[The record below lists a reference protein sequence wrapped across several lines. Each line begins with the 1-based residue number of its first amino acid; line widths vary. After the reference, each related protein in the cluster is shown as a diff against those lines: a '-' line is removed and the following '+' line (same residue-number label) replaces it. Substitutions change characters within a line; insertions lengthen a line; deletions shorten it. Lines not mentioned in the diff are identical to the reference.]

1 MNISAPFISRPVA
14 TTLLSVAVLLVG
26 LWGYWKLPVSSLPEV
41 EFPTIEVSTQLPGAS
56 PDTVALLVTAPLER
70 QLGQIAGVAVMTST
84 SGPGTSRIAL
94 QFALDKD
101 IDEAAQDTQSALDAA
116 RGTLPSTLPYPPV
129 YAKVNP
135 ADPPIIT
142 LALTSDTLP
151 IARLSDTAD
160 TLLAQKLSQSA
171 GVGRVTVQGNMRPAV
186 RLRIDPGR
194 LAAYGL
200 SMADVRTAVTAA
212 NANTP
217 KGSLDGA
224 RQASTIMAN
233 DQITAP
239 AQFADIIV
247 TYRDGAPIFL
257 RDLGTAQEGLE
268 NDRNAAWFD
277 GRPAVILDVQRQ
289 PGANI
294 VDTVARVRAQLPV
307 LQRGLPAGIRMAVVS
322 DRTETIKASVRE
334 VELTLVLSTVLVVA
348 VIYFFLHSG
357 RAMIVPAVSLP
368 LSIIG
373 TFAVMDWLGFS
384 LDNLSLMA
392 LVIATG
398 FVVDDAI
405 VMIENIV
412 RHIEDGMEPLAA
424 AYEGARTI
432 AFTIVSLTV
441 SLIAVFIP
449 LLFMEGVVG
458 RLFREF
464 AQTLTATVLVSMVVS
479 LTLTPMMCALLL
491 RPTHHRKGWLARGAD
506 RFFDGLL
513 HVYERALRV
522 TLRFEAITLLVA
534 VGTVVLTAWF
544 YVIIPKGFL
553 PAQDTGLIQVA
564 TEAPGDVSFARMSAL
579 QRQVADIVRADPAV
593 QAVTSVVGAGTVN
606 ATLNGGR
613 ITAVLRPREERD
625 ETAQEI
631 IARLAPRLAGV
642 AGIVS
647 YPLAVQDIQIGARAS
662 TTQYQFT
669 IVDAD
674 AAELATWSPRILA
687 ALRNLPQLLDLSSDQ
702 QQQGLQISVDVDRAR
717 AGRLGVT
724 MQAIDDALYDAFG
737 QRQISTIY
745 AQNNQYRVILE
756 AAEDFLADPTKLGMI
771 RVAGSTDGTAS
782 VVPLAEV
789 ARVGRVNGPLQVTR
803 ENQFP
808 AVTYSFNLS
817 DTVSLGD
824 AVDSIGNSM
833 RDLGVPSTI
842 TGRFAGDAAEFNA
855 SLQSQPWLI
864 LAAVIVIY
872 ITLGVLY
879 ESLVHPLTILST
891 LPSAGI
897 GALLAL
903 QLFGLDLSVV
913 GIIGILLLMGIV
925 KKNAIMMIDFA
936 LEAQRE
942 RGLPPREAITQAALL
957 RFRPITMTT
966 LAALLGALPL
976 VLGHGAGSELRL
988 PLGVSIVGGLVLSQ
1002 FVTLFTTPSVYLAL
1016 EWVRLKLGGRPD
1028 VAPAA
1033 APAE

>member
-1 MNISAPFISRPVA
+1 LNVSAPFISRPVA

-26 LWGYWKLPVSSLPEV
+26 LWGYWRLPVSSLPEV

-70 QLGQIAGVAVMTST
+70 QLGQIAGISVMTST

-101 IDEAAQDTQSALDAA
+101 IDEAAQDVQSALDAA
-116 RGTLPSTLPYPPV
+116 RGTLPSSLPYPPT

-142 LALTSDTLP
+142 LALTSETLP

-160 TLLAQKLSQSA
+160 TLLAQKLAQSA

-186 RLRIDPGR
+186 RLRIDPAR

-200 SMADVRTAVTAA
+200 SMADIRTAVTGA

-233 DQITAP
+233 DQINAP
-239 AQFADIIV
+239 SEFADIIIA
-247 TYRDGAPIFL
+247 YRNEAPIRL
-257 RDLGTAQEGLE
+257 RDLGQAVEGLE

-277 GRPAVILDVQRQ
+277 NRPAVILDVQRQ

-294 VDTVARVRAQLPV
+294 VDTVARIRAQLPS
-307 LQRGLPAGIRMAVVS
+307 LERGLPAGIQMSVVS

-334 VELTLVLSTVLVVA
+334 VQLTLVLSTVLVVA
-348 VIYFFLHSG
+348 VIWLFLHSG
-357 RAMIVPAVSLP
+357 RATIVPAVSLP

-373 TFAVMDWLGFS
+373 TFAVMDWMGFS

-412 RHIEDGMEPLAA
+412 RHIEEGMEPLAA
-424 AYEGARTI
+424 AYEGARGI
-432 AFTIVSLTV
+432 AFTIISLTV

-491 RPTHHRKGWLARGAD
+491 RPAPPEKGRIARASD
-506 RFFDGLL
+506 RVFDGMLRA
-513 HVYERALRV
+513 YRRALEV
-522 TLRFEAITLLVA
+522 TLRFQPITLLVA
-534 VGTVVLTAWF
+534 LATVALTAWL
-544 YVIIPKGFL
+544 YVVMPKGFL
-553 PAQDTGLIQVA
+553 PAQDTGLIQIA
-564 TEAPGDVSFARMSAL
+564 TEAPGDVSFARMSEL
-579 QRQVADIVRADPAV
+579 QRQVAEMVRADPAV

-613 ITAVLRPREERD
+613 VTAVLRPREERS

-631 IARLAPRLAGV
+631 IARLSPRLAGI

-647 YPLAVQDIQIGARAS
+647 YPQAVQDIQIGARAS

-674 AAELATWSPRILA
+674 AAELAAWSPRILA
-687 ALRNLPQLLDLSSDQ
+687 TLRGLPELIDLSSDQ
-702 QQQGLQISVDVDRAR
+702 QQEGLRIAVDVDRAR

-724 MQAIDDALYDAFG
+724 MQVIDDALYDAFG

-756 AAEDFLADPTKLGMI
+756 ASEDFLADPTRLGLL
-771 RVAGSTDGTAS
+771 RVAGSTDGTAT
-782 VVPLAEV
+782 VVPLSEI
-789 ARVGRVNGPLQVTR
+789 ARIGRASGPLQVTR

-808 AVTYSFNLS
+808 AVTYSFNLAEG
-817 DTVSLGD
+817 VSLGQGVS
-824 AVDSIGNSM
+824 AIEGAL
-833 RDLGVPSTI
+833 RGLGVPSTI
-842 TGRFAGDAAEFNA
+842 SGRFAGDAAEFSS
-855 SLQSQPWLI
+855 SLRSQPWLI
-864 LAAVIVIY
+864 LAAVVVIY

-903 QLFGLDLSVV
+903 ELFGLDLSVV

-936 LEAQRE
+936 LDAQRE
-942 RGLPPREAITQAALL
+942 RGMAPREAIVEAAVL

-976 VLGHGAGSELRL
+976 VFGHGAGSELRL

-1016 EWVRLKLGGRPD
+1016 EWVRVRLQGRRA
-1028 VAPAA
+1028 VA

>member
-1 MNISAPFISRPVA
+1 
-14 TTLLSVAVLLVG
+14 
-26 LWGYWKLPVSSLPEV
+26 
-41 EFPTIEVSTQLPGAS
+41 
-56 PDTVALLVTAPLER
+56 
-70 QLGQIAGVAVMTST
+70 
-84 SGPGTSRIAL
+84 
-94 QFALDKD
+94 
-101 IDEAAQDTQSALDAA
+101 
-116 RGTLPSTLPYPPV
+116 
-129 YAKVNP
+129 VNP

-160 TLLAQKLSQSA
+160 SLLAQKLSQSA

-186 RLRIDPGR
+186 RLRIDPAR

-200 SMADVRTAVTAA
+200 SMADVRTAVTGA

-217 KGSLDGA
+217 KGSLDGP

-233 DQITAP
+233 DQISAP
-239 AQFADIIV
+239 SEFADIIV
-247 TYRDGAPIFL
+247 AYRNEAPIRL
-257 RDLGTAQEGLE
+257 RDLGRAVEGLE
-268 NDRNAAWFD
+268 NDRNAAWFN
-277 GRPAVILDVQRQ
+277 GEPAVILDVQRQ

-294 VDTVARVRAQLPV
+294 VDTVARIRAQLPM
-307 LQRGLPAGIRMAVVS
+307 LERGLPAGIRMSVVS

-334 VELTLVLSTVLVVA
+334 VELTLVLSTVLVVG
-348 VIYFFLHSG
+348 VIWLFLHSG

-373 TFAVMDWLGFS
+373 TFAVMSWLGFS

-412 RHIEDGMEPLAA
+412 RHIEEGMDPLAA
-424 AYEGARTI
+424 TYVGAKGI

-464 AQTLTATVLVSMVVS
+464 AQTLTATVLVSMAVS

-491 RPTHHRKGWLARGAD
+491 RPATSKRNWISRASD
-506 RFFDGLL
+506 RVFESVLNG
-513 HVYERALRV
+513 YRRALGV
-522 TLRFEAITLLVA
+522 TLRFQSLTLLVA
-534 VGTVVLTAWF
+534 LGTLGLTVWL
-544 YVIIPKGFL
+544 YIVIPKGFL
-553 PAQDTGLIQVA
+553 PAQDTGLIQIA

-579 QRQVADIVRADPAV
+579 QREVAEVVRTDPAV
-593 QAVTSVVGAGTVN
+593 QATTSVVGAGTIN
-606 ATLNGGR
+606 ATLNSGS
-613 ITAVLRPREERD
+613 ITAVLRPREDRS

-631 IARLAPRLAGV
+631 IARLAPRLA
-642 AGIVS
+642 AIPGIVS
-647 YPLAVQDIQIGARAS
+647 YPRAVQDIQIGARAS

-669 IVDAD
+669 IVNAD
-674 AAELATWSPRILA
+674 AAELAAWSPRILA
-687 ALRNLPQLLDLSSDQ
+687 ALRNLPELLDLSSDQ
-702 QQQGLQISVDVDRAR
+702 QQEGLRIAVDVDRAR
-717 AGRLGVT
+717 AGRLGVS
-724 MQAIDDALYDAFG
+724 MQTIDDALYDAFG

-756 AAEDFLADPTKLGMI
+756 ASEDFLADPHRLGLL

-782 VVPLAEV
+782 VVPLSEI
-789 ARVGRVNGPLQVTR
+789 ARISRSSGPLQVTR

-808 AVTYSFNLS
+808 AVTYSFNLAEG
-817 DTVSLGD
+817 VALGQGV
-824 AVDSIGNSM
+824 AAIEGAL
-833 RDLGVPSTI
+833 RQLGVPSTI
-842 TGRFAGDAAEFNA
+842 AGRFAGDAAEFSS
-855 SLQSQPWLI
+855 SLRSQPWLI
-864 LAAVIVIY
+864 LAALVVIY

-879 ESLVHPLTILST
+879 ESLVHPLTIIST

-903 QLFGLDLSVV
+903 ELFGLDLSVV

-936 LEAQRE
+936 LDAQRE
-942 RGLPPREAITQAALL
+942 RGLPPREAIFEAAML

-988 PLGVSIVGGLVLSQ
+988 PLGVSIVGGLLLSQ
-1002 FVTLFTTPSVYLAL
+1002 LVTLFTTPSVYLAL
-1016 EWVRLKLGGRPD
+1016 EWVRARLQRHP
-1028 VAPAA
+1028 APAP

>member
-14 TTLLSVAVLLVG
+14 TTLLSIAVLLVG
-26 LWGYWKLPVSSLPEV
+26 LWGYWRLPVSSLPEV

-56 PDTVALLVTAPLER
+56 PDTVALVVTAPLER
-70 QLGQIAGVAVMTST
+70 QLGQIAGVTVMTST

-101 IDEAAQDTQSALDAA
+101 IDEAAQDVQSALDAA
-116 RGTLPSTLPYPPV
+116 RGTLPSTLPYPPN

-160 TLLAQKLSQSA
+160 SLLAQKLSQSA

-186 RLRIDPGR
+186 RLRIDPAR

-200 SMADVRTAVTAA
+200 SMANIRTAVSGA

-217 KGSLDGA
+217 KGSLDGP

-233 DQITAP
+233 DQISAP
-239 AQFADIIV
+239 SEFADIIV
-247 TYRDGAPIFL
+247 AYRNEAPIRL
-257 RDLGTAQEGLE
+257 HDLGQAVEGLE
-268 NDRNAAWFD
+268 NDRNAAWFNGD
-277 GRPAVILDVQRQ
+277 PAVILDVQRQ

-294 VDTVARVRAQLPV
+294 VDTVARIRAQLPV
-307 LQRGLPAGIRMAVVS
+307 LERGLPADIRMSVVS

-334 VELTLVLSTVLVVA
+334 VELTLVLSTVLVVG
-348 VIYFFLHSG
+348 VIWLFLHSG

-373 TFAVMDWLGFS
+373 TFAVMSWLGFS

-412 RHIEDGMEPLAA
+412 RHIEEGMEPLAA
-424 AYEGARTI
+424 TYLGAKGI
-432 AFTIVSLTV
+432 AFTIISLTV

-491 RPTHHRKGWLARGAD
+491 RPATSKRNWISRASD
-506 RFFDGLL
+506 RVFDSVLSG
-513 HVYERALRV
+513 YRRALGV
-522 TLRFEAITLLVA
+522 TLRFQALTLLVA
-534 VGTVVLTAWF
+534 LGTLGLTVWL
-544 YVIIPKGFL
+544 YIIIPKGFL
-553 PAQDTGLIQVA
+553 PAQDTGLVQIA
-564 TEAPGDVSFARMSAL
+564 TEAPGDVSFTRMSAL
-579 QRQVADIVRADPAV
+579 QREVAEVVRSDPAV
-593 QAVTSVVGAGTVN
+593 QATTSVVGAGTIN
-606 ATLNGGR
+606 ATLNGGSV
-613 ITAVLRPREERD
+613 TAVLRPREERS
-625 ETAQEI
+625 ESAQEI
-631 IARLAPRLAGV
+631 IARLAPRLA
-642 AGIVS
+642 AIPGIVS
-647 YPLAVQDIQIGARAS
+647 YPRAVQDIQIGARAS

-674 AAELATWSPRILA
+674 AAELAAWSPRILA
-687 ALRNLPQLLDLSSDQ
+687 ALRNLPELLDLSSDQ
-702 QQQGLQISVDVDRAR
+702 QQEGLRIAVDVDRAR
-717 AGRLGVT
+717 AGRLGVS
-724 MQAIDDALYDAFG
+724 MQTIDDALYDAFG

-756 AAEDFLADPTKLGMI
+756 ASEDFLTDPHRLGLL

-782 VVPLAEV
+782 VVPLSEI
-789 ARVGRVNGPLQVTR
+789 ARISRSSGPLQVTR

-808 AVTYSFNLS
+808 AVTYSFNLAEG
-817 DTVSLGD
+817 VALGQGIA
-824 AVDSIGNSM
+824 AVEGAL
-833 RDLGVPSTI
+833 RQLGVPPTI
-842 TGRFAGDAAEFNA
+842 TGRFAGDAAEFSS
-855 SLQSQPWLI
+855 SLRSQPWLI
-864 LAAVIVIY
+864 LAALVVIY

-879 ESLVHPLTILST
+879 ESLVHPLTIIST

-903 QLFGLDLSVV
+903 ELFGLDLSVV

-936 LEAQRE
+936 LDAQRE
-942 RGLPPREAITQAALL
+942 RGLPPREAIFEAAML

-976 VLGHGAGSELRL
+976 VFGHGAGSELRL
-988 PLGVSIVGGLVLSQ
+988 PLGVSIVGGLLLSQ
-1002 FVTLFTTPSVYLAL
+1002 LVTLFTTPSVYLAL
-1016 EWVRLKLGGRPD
+1016 EWVRARLQRHP
-1028 VAPAA
+1028 APAA

>member
-1 MNISAPFISRPVA
+1 MNVSAPFISRPVA
-14 TTLLSVAVLLVG
+14 TTLLSIAVLLVG
-26 LWGYWKLPVSSLPEV
+26 LWGYWRLPVSSLPEV

-70 QLGQIAGVAVMTST
+70 QLGQIAGILVMTST

-94 QFALDKD
+94 QFGLDKD
-101 IDEAAQDTQSALDAA
+101 IDEAAQDVQSALDAA
-116 RGTLPSTLPYPPV
+116 RGTLPTTLPYPPL

-142 LALTSDTLP
+142 IALTSDTLP

-160 TLLAQKLSQSA
+160 TLLAQKLAQSA

-186 RLRIDPGR
+186 RLRIDPAR

-200 SMADVRTAVTAA
+200 SMADVRTAVSAA

-233 DQITAP
+233 DQIGAP
-239 AQFADIIV
+239 AEFAEV
-247 TYRDGAPIFL
+247 VVAYRNEAPIRL

-268 NDRNAAWFD
+268 NDRNAAWFN
-277 GRPAVILDVQRQ
+277 GRPAVVLDVQRQ

-294 VDTVARVRAQLPV
+294 VDTVNRVRAQLPV
-307 LQRGLPAGIRMAVVS
+307 LQAGLPAGISLSIVS
-322 DRTETIKASVRE
+322 DRTETIKASVKE

-348 VIYFFLHSG
+348 VIWLFLHSG
-357 RAMIVPAVSLP
+357 RATIVPAVSLP

-373 TFAVMDWLGFS
+373 TFALMSWLGFS

-412 RHIEDGMEPLAA
+412 RLIEEGMEPLAA
-424 AYEGARTI
+424 AYEGARGI
-432 AFTIVSLTV
+432 AFTIISLTV

-464 AQTLTATVLVSMVVS
+464 AQTLTAAVLVSMVIS

-491 RPTHHRKGWLARGAD
+491 RPAAKERGRVARGSD
-506 RFFDGLL
+506 RVFDALL
-513 HVYERALRV
+513 RGYRRALLV
-522 TLRFEAITLLVA
+522 TLRFRALTLLVA
-534 VGTVVLTAWF
+534 AATVALTVVL
-544 YVIIPKGFL
+544 YVMMPKGFL
-553 PAQDTGLIQVA
+553 PAQDTGLIQIA
-564 TEAPGDVSFARMSAL
+564 TEAPGDVSFARMSTL
-579 QRQVADIVRADPAV
+579 QRQVAEMVRADPAV
-593 QAVTSVVGAGTVN
+593 EAVTSVVGAGTVN

-613 ITAVLRPREERD
+613 VTAVLRAREDRSES
-625 ETAQEI
+625 AQAV
-631 IARLAPRLAGV
+631 IARLAPRLAGI

-647 YPLAVQDIQIGARAS
+647 YPQAVQDIQIGARAS
-662 TTQYQFT
+662 TTQYQYT

-687 ALRNLPQLLDLSSDQ
+687 ALRQRPELLDLSSDQ
-702 QQQGLQISVDVDRAR
+702 QQEGLRVTVEVDRAR

-724 MQAIDDALYDAFG
+724 MQAIDDALYDALG

-756 AAEDFLADPTKLGMI
+756 ASEDFLADPTRLGLL
-771 RVAGSTDGTAS
+771 RVAGSTDGVAS
-782 VVPLAEV
+782 VVPLSEIASL
-789 ARVGRVNGPLQVTR
+789 GRGTGPLQVTR

-808 AVTYSFNLS
+808 AVTYAFNLAEGVALGGG
-817 DTVSLGD
+817 VS
-824 AVDSIGNSM
+824 AVEGTM
-833 RDLGVPSTI
+833 RSLGVPSTI
-842 TGRFAGDAAEFNA
+842 TGRFAGDAAEFSA
-855 SLQSQPWLI
+855 SLSSQPWLI
-864 LAAVIVIY
+864 LAAIVVIY

-879 ESLVHPLTILST
+879 ESVIHPLTILST

-903 QLFGLDLSVV
+903 LLFDLDLSVV

-936 LEAQRE
+936 LDAQRE
-942 RGLPPREAITQAALL
+942 RGMTPYDAIVEAAVL

-988 PLGVSIVGGLVLSQ
+988 PLGVSIVGGLLLSQ
-1002 FVTLFTTPSVYLAL
+1002 LVTLFTTPSVFLAL
-1016 EWVRLKLGGRPD
+1016 EWMQARVRRRAP
-1028 VAPAA
+1028 VPAA
-1033 APAE
+1033 AE

>member
-1 MNISAPFISRPVA
+1 LNVSAPFIARPVA
-14 TTLLSVAVLLVG
+14 TTLLSIAVLLVG
-26 LWGYWKLPVSSLPEV
+26 IWGYLKLPVSSLPQV
-41 EFPTIEVSTQLPGAS
+41 DFPTIEVTTQLPGAS

-70 QLGQIAGVAVMTST
+70 QLGQIAGISVMTST

-94 QFALDKD
+94 QFALDKG
-101 IDEAAQDTQSALDAA
+101 IDEAAQDVQAALDAA
-116 RGTLPSTLPYPPV
+116 RGTLPTTLPYPPT

-135 ADPPIIT
+135 ADPPIMT

-160 TLLAQKLSQSA
+160 TLLAQKLAQSA

-186 RLRIDPGR
+186 RLRIDPSR

-200 SMADVRTAVTAA
+200 SMADIRTAVTAA

-233 DQITAP
+233 DQINAP
-239 AQFADIIV
+239 AEFADVIV
-247 TYRDGAPIFL
+247 AYRNEAPIRL
-257 RDLGTAQEGLE
+257 RDIGTAGEGLE
-268 NDRNAAWFD
+268 NDRNAATFD
-277 GRPAVILDVQRQ
+277 GRPAVVLDVQRQ

-294 VDTVARVRAQLPV
+294 VDTVARIRAQLPA
-307 LQRGLPAGIRMAVVS
+307 LERGLPAGIRMSVVS
-322 DRTETIKASVRE
+322 DRTETIRASVHE

-348 VIYFFLHSG
+348 VIWLFLHSG
-357 RAMIVPAVSLP
+357 RATLVPAVSLP

-412 RHIEDGMEPLAA
+412 RHIEEGMKPLAA

-432 AFTIVSLTV
+432 AFTIISLTV

-464 AQTLTATVLVSMVVS
+464 AQTLTAAVLVSMVIS

-491 RPTHHRKGWLARGAD
+491 RPATEHKGWIARASD
-506 RFFDGLL
+506 RVFDGMLRA
-513 HVYERALRV
+513 YGRALRV
-522 TLRFEAITLLVA
+522 TLRHGALTLLVA
-534 VGTVVLTAWF
+534 AATVATTVLLYAAM
-544 YVIIPKGFL
+544 PKGFL
-553 PAQDTGLIQVA
+553 PAQDTGLIQIA

-579 QRQVADIVRADPAV
+579 QRGVLDVVRSDPAV
-593 QAVTSVVGAGTVN
+593 EAVTSVVGAGTVN

-613 ITAVLRPREERD
+613 VTAVLRAREERD
-625 ETAQEI
+625 VTAQEV
-631 IARLAPRLAGV
+631 IARLAPRLA
-642 AGIVS
+642 ALPGIVA
-647 YPLAVQDIQIGARAS
+647 YPQAVQDIQIGARAS
-662 TTQYQFT
+662 TTQYQYT

-674 AAELATWSPRILA
+674 AATLATWSPRILD
-687 ALRNLPQLLDLSSDQ
+687 ALRRRPELVDVSSDG
-702 QQQGLQISVDVDRAR
+702 QQQGLRIAIEVDRAR

-724 MQAIDDALYDAFG
+724 MQAIDDALYDALG

-756 AAEDFLADPTKLGMI
+756 ASEDFLSDPTRLGLL
-771 RVAGSTDGTAS
+771 RVAGSTDGVAT
-782 VVPLAEV
+782 VVPLSEIASL
-789 ARVGRVNGPLQVTR
+789 GRGSGPLQVTR

-808 AVTYSFNLS
+808 AVTYSFNLAAG
-817 DTVSLGD
+817 VALGGGVA
-824 AVDSIGNSM
+824 AVEEAM
-833 RDLGVPSTI
+833 RELGVPSTVS
-842 TGRFAGDAAEFNA
+842 GRFAGDAAEFA
-855 SLQSQPWLI
+855 LSLRSQPWLI

-903 QLFGLDLSVV
+903 MLFGLDLSVI

-936 LEAQRE
+936 LDAQRE
-942 RGLPPREAITQAALL
+942 RGLPPREAIEEAALL

-976 VLGHGAGSELRL
+976 VFGQGAGSELRL
-988 PLGVSIVGGLVLSQ
+988 PLGVSIVGGLLLSQ
-1002 FVTLFTTPSVYLAL
+1002 LVTLFTTPSVYLAL
-1016 EWVRLKLGGRPD
+1016 EWVRARLARRP
-1028 VAPAA
+1028 VPAA
-1033 APAE
+1033 AE

>member
-1 MNISAPFISRPVA
+1 
-14 TTLLSVAVLLVG
+14 
-26 LWGYWKLPVSSLPEV
+26 
-41 EFPTIEVSTQLPGAS
+41 
-56 PDTVALLVTAPLER
+56 VT
-70 QLGQIAGVAVMTST
+70 G
-84 SGPGTSRIAL
+84 
-94 QFALDKD
+94 
-101 IDEAAQDTQSALDAA
+101 
-116 RGTLPSTLPYPPV
+116 
-129 YAKVNP
+129 
-135 ADPPIIT
+135 
-142 LALTSDTLP
+142 
-151 IARLSDTAD
+151 
-160 TLLAQKLSQSA
+160 
-171 GVGRVTVQGNMRPAV
+171 
-186 RLRIDPGR
+186 
-194 LAAYGL
+194 
-200 SMADVRTAVTAA
+200 A

-233 DQITAP
+233 DQIAAP
-239 AQFADIIV
+239 AEFAEVIIA
-247 TYRDGAPIFL
+247 YRNEAPVRL
-257 RDLGTAQEGLE
+257 RDLGVAQEGLE
-268 NDRNAAWFD
+268 NDRNAAWLD

-294 VDTVARVRAQLPV
+294 VDTVQRIRTQLPV
-307 LQRGLPAGIRMAVVS
+307 LERGLPAGIRMVVVS
-322 DRTETIKASVRE
+322 DRTETIRASVHE

-348 VIYFFLHSG
+348 VIWLFLHSG
-357 RAMIVPAVSLP
+357 RATIVPAVSLP
-368 LSIIG
+368 LSIVG
-373 TFAVMDWLGFS
+373 TFAVMDWFGFS

-412 RHIEDGMEPLAA
+412 RHIEEGMEPLAA
-424 AYEGARTI
+424 AYEGARGI
-432 AFTIVSLTV
+432 AFTIISLTV

-464 AQTLTATVLVSMVVS
+464 AETLTATVLVSMVVS

-491 RPTHHRKGWLARGAD
+491 RPAPETKGRIARASD
-506 RFFDGLL
+506 WVFDGML
-513 HVYERALRV
+513 HAYRAALQV
-522 TLRFEAITLLVA
+522 TLRAQGLTLLVA
-534 VGTVVLTAWF
+534 LGTVVMTGWL

-553 PAQDTGLIQVA
+553 PAQDTGLIQIS
-564 TEAPGDVSFARMSAL
+564 TEAPGDVSFARMSDL
-579 QRQVADIVRADPAV
+579 QRQLVEVVRADPAV
-593 QAVTSVVGAGTVN
+593 EAVTSVVGAGTVN

-613 ITAVLRPREERD
+613 ITAVLRPREDRA
-625 ETAQEI
+625 ETAQAV
-631 IARLAPRLAGV
+631 IARLSPRLAEV

-647 YPLAVQDIQIGARAS
+647 YPQAVQDIQIGARAS
-662 TTQYQFT
+662 TTQYQYT

-674 AAELATWSPRILA
+674 AATLAEWSPRILRA
-687 ALRNLPQLLDLSSDQ
+687 MQARPELIDLSSDQ
-702 QQQGLQISVDVDRAR
+702 QQEGLRITVDVDRPR

-724 MQAIDDALYDAFG
+724 MQAVDDALYDAFG

-756 AAEDFLADPTKLGMI
+756 ASEDFLADPTRLGLL
-771 RVAGSTDGTAS
+771 RVAGSTDGVAS
-782 VVPLAEV
+782 VVPLSEV
-789 ARVGRVNGPLQVTR
+789 ARIGRGTGPLQLTR

-808 AVTYSFNLS
+808 AVTYSFNLAPGIA
-817 DTVSLGD
+817 LGQGV
-824 AVDSIGNSM
+824 AAIGEVM
-833 RDLGVPSTI
+833 GELGVPPTVS
-842 TGRFAGDAAEFNA
+842 GRFAGDAAEFSA
-855 SLQSQPWLI
+855 SLRSQPWLI
-864 LAAVIVIY
+864 LAAVVVIY

-903 QLFGLDLSVV
+903 EIFGLDLSVV

-925 KKNAIMMIDFA
+925 KKNGIMMIDFA

-942 RGLPPREAITQAALL
+942 RGLAPREAIEEAALL

-976 VLGHGAGSELRL
+976 VLGTGAGSELRL
-988 PLGVSIVGGLVLSQ
+988 PLGVSIVGGLILSQ
-1002 FVTLFTTPSVYLAL
+1002 FVTLFTTPAVYLAL
-1016 EWVRLKLGGRPD
+1016 EWVRAKVVG
-1028 VAPAA
+1028 APKPHPAP

>member
-26 LWGYWKLPVSSLPEV
+26 LWGYWRLPVSSLPEV
-41 EFPTIEVSTQLPGAS
+41 EFPTIEVSTQLPGAA

-70 QLGQIAGVAVMTST
+70 QLGQIAGVSVMTST
-84 SGPGTSRIAL
+84 SGPGTSRIAI

-101 IDEAAQDTQSALDAA
+101 IEEAAQDVQAALDAA
-116 RGTLPSTLPYPPV
+116 RGTLPTTLPYPPV

-186 RLRIDPGR
+186 RLRIDPAR

-200 SMADVRTAVTAA
+200 SMADVRTAVTGA

-239 AQFADIIV
+239 GEFAEVIV
-247 TYRDGAPIFL
+247 AYRNEAPVRL

-268 NDRNAAWFD
+268 NDRNGAWFN

-294 VDTVARVRAQLPV
+294 VDTVARIRTQLPD
-307 LQRGLPAGIRMAVVS
+307 LERGLPAGIAMSVVS
-322 DRTETIKASVRE
+322 DRTETIRASVRE

-348 VIYFFLHSG
+348 VIWLFLHSG
-357 RAMIVPAVSLP
+357 RATIVPAVSLP

-373 TFAVMDWLGFS
+373 TFAVMSWMGFS

-412 RHIEDGMEPLAA
+412 RHIEEGMAPLAA
-424 AYEGARTI
+424 AYEGARGI

-491 RPTHHRKGWLARGAD
+491 RPARESKGRIARASD
-506 RFFDGLL
+506 RVFDALL
-513 HVYERALRV
+513 HAYRRALEV
-522 TLRFEAITLLVA
+522 TLRAQALTLLVA
-534 VGTVVLTAWF
+534 IGTVALTGWL
-544 YVIIPKGFL
+544 YVVIPKGFL
-553 PAQDTGLIQVA
+553 PPQDTGLIQIA
-564 TEAPGDVSFARMSAL
+564 TEAPGDVSFARMSEL
-579 QRQVADIVRADPAV
+579 QRAVAEVVRSDPAV
-593 QAVTSVVGAGTVN
+593 EAVTSVVGAGTVN

-613 ITAVLRPREERD
+613 VTAVLRPRETRD
-625 ETAQEI
+625 LTAQEV
-631 IARLAPRLAGV
+631 IARLSPRLAGI

-647 YPLAVQDIQIGARAS
+647 YPQAVQDIQIGARAG

-669 IVDAD
+669 VVDAD
-674 AAELATWSPRILA
+674 AAELARWSPRILE
-687 ALRNLPQLLDLSSDQ
+687 ALRALPELTDLSSDQ
-702 QQQGLQISVDVDRAR
+702 QQDGLRITVEVDRAR

-724 MQAIDDALYDAFG
+724 MQAVDDALYDAFG

-756 AAEDFLADPTKLGMI
+756 AGEDFLADPTRLGLL

-782 VVPLAEV
+782 VVPLSEV
-789 ARVGRVNGPLQVTR
+789 ARIGRGSGPLQVTR

-808 AVTYSFNLS
+808 AVTYSFNLAEG
-817 DTVSLGD
+817 VSLGG
-824 AVDSIGNSM
+824 AVSAIGEAQ
-833 RDLGVPSTI
+833 RRLGVPATI
-842 TGRFAGDAAEFNA
+842 TGRFAGDAAEFNS
-855 SLQSQPWLI
+855 SLRSQPWLI
-864 LAAVIVIY
+864 LAAVVVIY

-903 QLFGLDLSVV
+903 ELFGLDLSVV

-936 LEAQRE
+936 LEAQRD
-942 RGLPPREAITQAALL
+942 RGMAPRDAIVEAAVL

-1016 EWVRLKLGGRPD
+1016 EWVRMRLGGRRA
-1028 VAPAA
+1028 VA

>member
-1 MNISAPFISRPVA
+1 LNISAPFISRPVA

-26 LWGYWKLPVSSLPEV
+26 LWGYWRLPVSSLPEV
-41 EFPTIEVSTQLPGAS
+41 DFPTIEVSTQLPGAS

-70 QLGQIAGVAVMTST
+70 QLGQIAGISVMTST

-101 IDEAAQDTQSALDAA
+101 IDEAAQDVQSALDAA
-116 RGTLPSTLPYPPV
+116 RGTLPSTLPYPPT

-186 RLRIDPGR
+186 RLRIDPAR

-200 SMADVRTAVTAA
+200 SMADVRTAVAGA

-224 RQASTIMAN
+224 RQSSTIMAN
-233 DQITAP
+233 DQINAP
-239 AQFADIIV
+239 AEFADIIV
-247 TYRDGAPIFL
+247 AYRNEAPIRL
-257 RDLGTAQEGLE
+257 RDIGVAQEGLE
-268 NDRNAAWFD
+268 NDRNAAWFN
-277 GRPAVILDVQRQ
+277 GTPAVILDVQRQ

-294 VDTVARVRAQLPV
+294 VDTVTRIRRQLPD
-307 LQRGLPAGIRMAVVS
+307 LERGLPAGIKMAVVS

-334 VELTLVLSTVLVVA
+334 VELTLVLSTVLVVG
-348 VIYFFLHSG
+348 VIWLFLHSG

-368 LSIIG
+368 LSLIG
-373 TFAVMDWLGFS
+373 TFAVMHWLGFS

-412 RHIEDGMEPLAA
+412 RLMEEGMKPLPA
-424 AYEGARTI
+424 AYEGARGI
-432 AFTIVSLTV
+432 AFTIISLTV

-491 RPTHHRKGWLARGAD
+491 RPTTGHRNWIARASD
-506 RFFDGLL
+506 RVFDGLL
-513 HVYERALRV
+513 QAYRRALEV
-522 TLRFEAITLLVA
+522 TLRFQALTLLVA
-534 VGTVVLTAWF
+534 LGTLGLTIWF
-544 YVIIPKGFL
+544 YIIIPKGFL
-553 PAQDTGLIQVA
+553 PAQDTGLIQIA

-579 QRQVADIVRADPAV
+579 QRQVTDIVRADPDV
-593 QAVTSVVGAGTVN
+593 EAVTSVVGAGTVN
-606 ATLNGGR
+606 PTLNGGR
-613 ITAVLRPREERD
+613 VTAVLRPREDRSAS
-625 ETAQEI
+625 AQEI
-631 IARLAPRLAGV
+631 IARLSPRLAGI

-647 YPLAVQDIQIGARAS
+647 YPQAVQDIQIGARAS

-674 AAELATWSPRILA
+674 AAELASWAPRILE
-687 ALRNLPQLLDLSSDQ
+687 ALRNQPELLDLSSDQ
-702 QQQGLQISVDVDRAR
+702 QQEGLRISVDVDRAR

-724 MQAIDDALYDAFG
+724 MQTIDDALYDAFG

-756 AAEDFLADPTKLGMI
+756 ASEDFLADPTKLGLL
-771 RVAGSTDGTAS
+771 RVSGSTDGTTT
-782 VVPLAEV
+782 VVPLSEI
-789 ARVGRVNGPLQVTR
+789 ARISRASGPLQVTR
-803 ENQFP
+803 ENQFS
-808 AVTYSFNLS
+808 AVTYSFNLPS
-817 DTVSLGD
+817 GVALGQGV
-824 AVDSIGNSM
+824 AAIEGVI
-833 RDLGVPSTI
+833 RQLGVPSTI
-842 TGRFAGDAAEFNA
+842 TGRFAGDAAEFSS

-864 LAAVIVIY
+864 LAAVVVIY

-903 QLFGLDLSVV
+903 DLFGLDLSVV

-936 LEAQRE
+936 LEAQRD
-942 RGLPPREAITQAALL
+942 RGMAPHDAIVEAAML

-988 PLGVSIVGGLVLSQ
+988 PLGVSIVGGLLLSQ
-1002 FVTLFTTPSVYLAL
+1002 LVTLFTTPSIYIAL
-1016 EWVRLKLGGRPD
+1016 EWLRSRLQRHP
-1028 VAPAA
+1028 APAP

>member
-1 MNISAPFISRPVA
+1 MNVSAPFISRPVA
-14 TTLLSVAVLLVG
+14 TTLLSVAVLLLG

-41 EFPTIEVSTQLPGAS
+41 DFPTIEVSTQLPGAS

-70 QLGQIAGVAVMTST
+70 QLGQIAGVSIMTSS

-101 IDEAAQDTQSALDAA
+101 LDEAAQDVQSALDAA
-116 RGTLPSTLPYPPV
+116 RGTLPTSLPYPPL

-142 LALTSDTLP
+142 IALTSDTLP

-160 TLLAQKLSQSA
+160 TLLAQKLAQSA

-186 RLRIDPGR
+186 RLRIDPAR
-194 LAAYGL
+194 LAGYGL
-200 SMADVRTAVTAA
+200 SMADVRTAVTGA

-224 RQASTIMAN
+224 RQASTIMSN
-233 DQITAP
+233 DQISSP
-239 AQFADIIV
+239 AEFADIIV
-247 TYRDGAPIFL
+247 AYRNEAPIRL
-257 RDLGTAQEGLE
+257 RDLGRAVEGLE
-268 NDRNAAWFD
+268 NDRNAAWFN

-294 VDTVARVRAQLPV
+294 VDTVSRIRTQLPD
-307 LQRGLPAGIRMAVVS
+307 LERGLPAGIGMSIVS
-322 DRTETIKASVRE
+322 DRTETIRASVRE

-348 VIYFFLHSG
+348 VIWLFLHSG
-357 RAMIVPAVSLP
+357 RATIVPAVSLP
-368 LSIIG
+368 LSLIG
-373 TFAVMDWLGFS
+373 TFAVMDWMGFS

-412 RHIEDGMEPLAA
+412 RHIEEGMPPLAA
-424 AYEGARTI
+424 AYTGAKGI
-432 AFTIVSLTV
+432 AFTIISLTV

-464 AQTLTATVLVSMVVS
+464 AETLTAAVLVSMVIS
-479 LTLTPMMCALLL
+479 LPLTPMMCALLL
-491 RPTHHRKGWLARGAD
+491 RPAAEEKGRIARAAD
-506 RFFDGLL
+506 RVFDALL
-513 HVYERALRV
+513 GAYRRALMV
-522 TLRFEAITLLVA
+522 TLRFQALTLLVA
-534 VGTVVLTAWF
+534 LGTVVLTGWL
-544 YVIIPKGFL
+544 YVVIDKGFL
-553 PAQDTGLIQVA
+553 PAQDTGLIQIA
-564 TEAPGDVSFARMSAL
+564 TEAPGDVSFSRMSAL
-579 QRQVADIVRADPAV
+579 QRQVAEAVRADPAV
-593 QAVTSVVGAGTVN
+593 LSVTSVVGAGTVN

-613 ITAVLRPREERD
+613 VTAVLRPREDRD

-631 IARLAPRLAGV
+631 IARMAPRLAGI

-647 YPLAVQDIQIGARAS
+647 YPSAVQDIQIGARAS

-674 AAELATWSPRILA
+674 ASVLNTWSPRILA
-687 ALRNLPQLLDLSSDQ
+687 SLRQRPELRDLSSDQ
-702 QQQGLQISVDVDRAR
+702 QQQGLRLTVDVDRAR

-724 MQAIDDALYDAFG
+724 MQVIDDALYDAFG

-745 AQNNQYRVILE
+745 AANNQYRVILE
-756 AAEDFLADPTKLGMI
+756 ASADFLADPTRLGLL
-771 RVAGSTDGTAS
+771 RVAGSTNGTAS
-782 VVPLAEV
+782 VVPLSEV
-789 ARVGRVNGPLQVTR
+789 ARIGRASGPLQVTR

-808 AVTYSFNLS
+808 AVTYSFNLAEG
-817 DTVSLGD
+817 VSLGG
-824 AVDSIGNSM
+824 AVAAVEGTL
-833 RDLGVPSTI
+833 RQLGVPSTI
-842 TGRFAGDAAEFNA
+842 TGRFAGDAAEFSS
-855 SLQSQPWLI
+855 SLRSQPWLI
-864 LAAVIVIY
+864 LAAVVVIY

-903 QLFGLDLSVV
+903 ELFDLDLSVV

-936 LEAQRE
+936 LDAQRE
-942 RGLPPREAITQAALL
+942 HGMAPREAITQAALL

-988 PLGVSIVGGLVLSQ
+988 PLGVSIVGGLLLSQ
-1002 FVTLFTTPSVYLAL
+1002 LVTLFTTPSVYLAL
-1016 EWVRLKLGGRPD
+1016 EWVRERLQRRP
-1028 VAPAA
+1028 APQ
-1033 APAE
+1033 PAE

>member
-14 TTLLSVAVLLVG
+14 TTLLSIAVLLVG
-26 LWGYWKLPVSSLPEV
+26 LWGYLRLPVSSLPEV
-41 EFPTIEVSTQLPGAS
+41 DFPTIEVSTQLPGAS

-70 QLGQIAGVAVMTST
+70 QLGQIAGVSVMTST

-101 IDEAAQDTQSALDAA
+101 LDEAAQDVQSALDAA
-116 RGTLPSTLPYPPV
+116 RGTLPSTLPYPPL

-142 LALTSDTLP
+142 IALTSDTLP

-160 TLLAQKLSQSA
+160 TLLAQKLAQSA

-186 RLRIDPGR
+186 RLRIDPAR
-194 LAAYGL
+194 LAGYGL
-200 SMADVRTAVTAA
+200 SMADVRTAVTSS

-224 RQASTIMAN
+224 RQASTIMSN
-233 DQITAP
+233 DQITTP
-239 AQFADIIV
+239 AAFADVIV
-247 TYRDGAPIFL
+247 AYRNDAPIRL
-257 RDLGTAQEGLE
+257 RDLGEAVEGLE
-268 NDRNAAWFD
+268 NDRNAAWFN
-277 GRPAVILDVQRQ
+277 GEPAVILDVQRQ

-294 VDTVARVRAQLPV
+294 VDTVTRIRSQLPD
-307 LQRGLPAGIRMAVVS
+307 LERGLPAGIRMSIVS
-322 DRTETIKASVRE
+322 DRTETIRASVRE

-348 VIYFFLHSG
+348 VIWLFLHSG
-357 RAMIVPAVSLP
+357 RATIVPAVSLP
-368 LSIIG
+368 LSLIG
-373 TFAVMDWLGFS
+373 TFAVMSWLGFS

-412 RHIEDGMEPLAA
+412 RHIEDGMPPLPA
-424 AYEGARTI
+424 AYAGAKGI

-464 AQTLTATVLVSMVVS
+464 AETLTAAVLVSMVIS

-491 RPTHHRKGWLARGAD
+491 RPAAEEKGRVARAAD
-506 RFFDGLL
+506 RVFDALL
-513 HVYERALRV
+513 GAYRRALAV
-522 TLRFEAITLLVA
+522 TLRFEALTLLVA
-534 VGTVVLTAWF
+534 LGTVVLTGWL
-544 YVIIPKGFL
+544 YVVIDKGFL
-553 PAQDTGLIQVA
+553 PAQDTGLIQIA
-564 TEAPGDVSFARMSAL
+564 TEAPGDVSFSRMSAL
-579 QRQVADIVRADPAV
+579 QRQVADAVRADPAV
-593 QAVTSVVGAGTVN
+593 LSVTSVVGAGTVN

-613 ITAVLRPREERD
+613 VTAVLRPRDERN

-631 IARLAPRLAGV
+631 IARLSPRLAGI

-647 YPLAVQDIQIGARAS
+647 YPSAVQDIQIGARAS

-674 AAELATWSPRILA
+674 AATLNAWSPRILD
-687 ALRNLPQLLDLSSDQ
+687 ALRQRPELRDLSSDQ
-702 QQQGLQISVDVDRAR
+702 QQQGLRLTVDVDRAR

-724 MQAIDDALYDAFG
+724 MQVIDDALYDAFG

-745 AQNNQYRVILE
+745 AANNQYRVILE
-756 AAEDFLADPTKLGMI
+756 ASADFLADPTRLGLL
-771 RVAGSTDGTAS
+771 RVAGSTNGTAT
-782 VVPLAEV
+782 VVPLSEV
-789 ARVGRVNGPLQVTR
+789 ARIGRGSGPLQVTR

-808 AVTYSFNLS
+808 AVTYSFNLAEG
-817 DTVSLGD
+817 VSLGG
-824 AVDSIGNSM
+824 AVTAVEGTL
-833 RDLGVPSTI
+833 RQLGVPSTI
-842 TGRFAGDAAEFNA
+842 TGRFAGDAAEFSS
-855 SLQSQPWLI
+855 SLRSQPWLI
-864 LAAVIVIY
+864 LAAVVVIY

-903 QLFGLDLSVV
+903 ELFDLDLSVV

-936 LEAQRE
+936 LDAQRE
-942 RGLPPREAITQAALL
+942 HGMAPREAITQAALL

-988 PLGVSIVGGLVLSQ
+988 PLGVSIVGGLLLSQ
-1002 FVTLFTTPSVYLAL
+1002 LVTLFTTPSVYLAL
-1016 EWVRLKLGGRPD
+1016 EWVRARLQRRPTA
-1028 VAPAA
+1028 V
-1033 APAE
+1033 PAE

>member
-14 TTLLSVAVLLVG
+14 TTLLSIAVLLVG
-26 LWGYWKLPVSSLPEV
+26 LWGYWRLPVSSLPEV

-70 QLGQIAGVAVMTST
+70 QLGQIAGISVMTST

-94 QFALDKD
+94 QFALDKN
-101 IDEAAQDTQSALDAA
+101 IDEAAQDVQSALDAA
-116 RGTLPSTLPYPPV
+116 RGTLPSTLPYPPT

-142 LALTSDTLP
+142 LALTSETLP

-160 TLLAQKLSQSA
+160 TLLAQKLAQSA

-186 RLRIDPGR
+186 RIRIDPAR

-233 DQITAP
+233 DQIGAP
-239 AQFADIIV
+239 AEFAEIIV
-247 TYRDGAPIFL
+247 AYRNEAPIRL
-257 RDLGTAQEGLE
+257 RDLGQATEGLE
-268 NDRNAAWFD
+268 NDLNAAWLN

-294 VDTVARVRAQLPV
+294 VDTVTRIRAQLPN
-307 LQRGLPAGIRMAVVS
+307 LERGLPAGIQMSVVS
-322 DRTETIKASVRE
+322 DRTETIRASVHE

-348 VIYFFLHSG
+348 VIWLFLHSG
-357 RAMIVPAVSLP
+357 RATIVPAVSLP

-412 RHIEDGMEPLAA
+412 RHIEDGMKPLAA
-424 AYEGARTI
+424 AYEGARGI

-491 RPTHHRKGWLARGAD
+491 RPAPATKGRIARASD
-506 RFFDGLL
+506 WVFDGLL
-513 HVYERALRV
+513 EAYRRALEV
-522 TLRFEAITLLVA
+522 TLRMQALTLLVA
-534 VGTVVLTAWF
+534 LATVVLTAWL
-544 YVIIPKGFL
+544 YIVIPKGFL
-553 PAQDTGLIQVA
+553 PAQDTGLIQIA

-579 QRQVADIVRADPAV
+579 QRQVTELVRADPAV
-593 QAVTSVVGAGTVN
+593 EAVTSVVGAGTVN

-613 ITAVLRPREERD
+613 VTAVLRPREERA
-625 ETAQEI
+625 ETAQQV
-631 IARLAPRLAGV
+631 IARLTPRLAEV

-647 YPLAVQDIQIGARAS
+647 YPQAVQDIQIGARAS
-662 TTQYQFT
+662 TTQYQYT
-669 IVDAD
+669 IVNAD
-674 AAELATWSPRILA
+674 AAELAAWSPRILE
-687 ALRNLPQLLDLSSDQ
+687 ALRGLPELIDLSSDQ
-702 QQQGLQISVDVDRAR
+702 QQEGLRITVEVDRAR

-756 AAEDFLADPTKLGMI
+756 ASEDFLADPTKLGLL
-771 RVAGSTDGTAS
+771 RVAGSTDGTAA
-782 VVPLAEV
+782 VVPLSEI
-789 ARVGRVNGPLQVTR
+789 ARIGRGSGPLQVTR

-808 AVTYSFNLS
+808 AVTYSFNLAEGI
-817 DTVSLGD
+817 SLGH
-824 AVDSIGNSM
+824 AVTALQGAM
-833 RDLGVPSTI
+833 QRLGVPSTI
-842 TGRFAGDAAEFNA
+842 TGRFAGDAAEFSA
-855 SLQSQPWLI
+855 SLRSQPWLI
-864 LAAVIVIY
+864 LAAVVVIY

-903 QLFGLDLSVV
+903 ELFGLDLSVV

-925 KKNAIMMIDFA
+925 KKNGIMMIDFA

-942 RGLPPREAITQAALL
+942 RGLHPHEAIVEAALL

-976 VLGHGAGSELRL
+976 VLGQGAGSELRL
-988 PLGVSIVGGLVLSQ
+988 PLGVSIVGGLILSQ

-1016 EWVRLKLGGRPD
+1016 EWVRAKLQPRP
-1028 VAPAA
+1028 AAA

>member
-14 TTLLSVAVLLVG
+14 TTLLSIAVLLVG
-26 LWGYWKLPVSSLPEV
+26 LWGYLRLPVSSLPEV
-41 EFPTIEVSTQLPGAS
+41 DFPTIEVSTQLPGAS

-70 QLGQIAGVAVMTST
+70 QLGQIAGVSVMTST

-101 IDEAAQDTQSALDAA
+101 LDEAAQDVQSALDAA
-116 RGTLPSTLPYPPV
+116 RGTLPNTLPYPPL

-160 TLLAQKLSQSA
+160 TLLAQKLAQSA

-186 RLRIDPGR
+186 RLRIDPAR
-194 LAAYGL
+194 LAGYGL
-200 SMADVRTAVTAA
+200 SMADVRTAVTSS

-217 KGSLDGA
+217 KGSLDGS
-224 RQASTIMAN
+224 RQASTIMSN
-233 DQITAP
+233 DQITTP
-239 AQFADIIV
+239 AAFADVIV
-247 TYRDGAPIFL
+247 TYRNEAPIRL
-257 RDLGTAQEGLE
+257 RDLGEAVEGLE
-268 NDRNAAWFD
+268 NDRNAAWFN
-277 GRPAVILDVQRQ
+277 GEPAVILDVQRQ

-294 VDTVARVRAQLPV
+294 VDTVTRIRAQLPD
-307 LQRGLPAGIRMAVVS
+307 LERGLPAGIRMSIVS
-322 DRTETIKASVRE
+322 DRTETIRASVRE

-348 VIYFFLHSG
+348 VIWLFLHSG
-357 RAMIVPAVSLP
+357 RATIVPAVSLP
-368 LSIIG
+368 LSLIG
-373 TFAVMDWLGFS
+373 TFAVMSWLGFS

-412 RHIEDGMEPLAA
+412 RHIEEGMAPLPA
-424 AYEGARTI
+424 AYAGAKGI

-464 AQTLTATVLVSMVVS
+464 AETLTAAVLVSMVIS

-491 RPTHHRKGWLARGAD
+491 RPAAEEKGRVARAAD
-506 RFFDGLL
+506 RVFDALL
-513 HVYERALRV
+513 GAYRRALAV
-522 TLRFEAITLLVA
+522 TLRFEALTLLVA
-534 VGTVVLTAWF
+534 LGTVVLTGWL
-544 YVIIPKGFL
+544 YVVIDKGFL
-553 PAQDTGLIQVA
+553 PAQDTGLIQIA
-564 TEAPGDVSFARMSAL
+564 TEAPGDVSFSRMSAL
-579 QRQVADIVRADPAV
+579 QRQVADAVRADPAV
-593 QAVTSVVGAGTVN
+593 LSVTSVVGAGTVN

-613 ITAVLRPREERD
+613 VTAVLRPRDERD

-631 IARLAPRLAGV
+631 IARLSPRLADIV
-642 AGIVS
+642 GIVS
-647 YPLAVQDIQIGARAS
+647 YPSAVQDIQIGARAS

-674 AAELATWSPRILA
+674 AATLNAWSPRILA
-687 ALRNLPQLLDLSSDQ
+687 ALRQRPELRDLSSDQ
-702 QQQGLQISVDVDRAR
+702 QQQGLRLTVDVDRAR

-724 MQAIDDALYDAFG
+724 MQVIDDALYDAFG

-745 AQNNQYRVILE
+745 AANNQYRVILE
-756 AAEDFLADPTKLGMI
+756 ASADFLADPTRLGLL
-771 RVAGSTDGTAS
+771 RVAGSTNGTAT
-782 VVPLAEV
+782 VVPLSEV
-789 ARVGRVNGPLQVTR
+789 ARIGRASGPLQVTR
-803 ENQFP
+803 ENQFS
-808 AVTYSFNLS
+808 AVTYSFNLAEG
-817 DTVSLGD
+817 VSLGG
-824 AVDSIGNSM
+824 AVAAVEGTLRQLN
-833 RDLGVPSTI
+833 VPSTI
-842 TGRFAGDAAEFNA
+842 TGRFAGDAAEFSS
-855 SLQSQPWLI
+855 SLRSQPWLI
-864 LAAVIVIY
+864 LAAVVVIY

-903 QLFGLDLSVV
+903 QLFDLDLSVV

-936 LEAQRE
+936 LDAQRE
-942 RGLPPREAITQAALL
+942 HGMAPREAITQAALL

-988 PLGVSIVGGLVLSQ
+988 PLGVSIVGGLLLSQ
-1002 FVTLFTTPSVYLAL
+1002 LVTLFTTPSVYLAL
-1016 EWVRLKLGGRPD
+1016 EWVRARLQRR
-1028 VAPAA
+1028 PAA
-1033 APAE
+1033 VPAE

>member
-1 MNISAPFISRPVA
+1 MNVSAPFISRPVA
-14 TTLLSVAVLLVG
+14 TTLLSVAVLLLG

-41 EFPTIEVSTQLPGAS
+41 DFPTIEVSTQLPGAS

-70 QLGQIAGVAVMTST
+70 QLGQIAGVSIMTSS

-101 IDEAAQDTQSALDAA
+101 LDEAAQDVQSALDAA
-116 RGTLPSTLPYPPV
+116 RGTLPTSLPYPPL

-142 LALTSDTLP
+142 IALTSDTLP

-160 TLLAQKLSQSA
+160 TLLAQKLAQSA

-186 RLRIDPGR
+186 RLRIDPAR
-194 LAAYGL
+194 LAGYGL
-200 SMADVRTAVTAA
+200 SMADVRTAVTGA

-224 RQASTIMAN
+224 RQASTIMSN
-233 DQITAP
+233 DQISSP
-239 AQFADIIV
+239 AEFADIIV
-247 TYRDGAPIFL
+247 AYRNEAPIRL
-257 RDLGTAQEGLE
+257 RDLGRAVEGLE
-268 NDRNAAWFD
+268 NDRNAAWFN

-289 PGANI
+289 PDANI
-294 VDTVARVRAQLPV
+294 VDTVSRIRTQLPD
-307 LQRGLPAGIRMAVVS
+307 LERGLPAGISMSIVS
-322 DRTETIKASVRE
+322 DRTETIRASVRE

-348 VIYFFLHSG
+348 VIWLFLHSG
-357 RAMIVPAVSLP
+357 RATIVPAVSLP
-368 LSIIG
+368 LSLIG
-373 TFAVMDWLGFS
+373 TFAVMDWMGFS

-412 RHIEDGMEPLAA
+412 RHIEEGMPPLAA
-424 AYEGARTI
+424 AYTGAKGI
-432 AFTIVSLTV
+432 AFTIISLTV

-464 AQTLTATVLVSMVVS
+464 AETLTAAVLVSMVVS

-491 RPTHHRKGWLARGAD
+491 RPASPVKGRIARASDRVFDALLGAY
-506 RFFDGLL
+506 G
-513 HVYERALRV
+513 RALAV
-522 TLRFEAITLLVA
+522 TLRFQGLTLLVA
-534 VGTVVLTAWF
+534 LGTLVLTGWL

-553 PAQDTGLIQVA
+553 PAQDTGLIQIA

-579 QRQVADIVRADPAV
+579 QRQVADAVRADPAV
-593 QAVTSVVGAGTVN
+593 EAVTSVVGAGTIN

-613 ITAVLRPREERD
+613 VTAVLRPREERS

-631 IARLAPRLAGV
+631 IARLAPRLAGI
-642 AGIVS
+642 AGIVT
-647 YPLAVQDIQIGARAS
+647 YPSAVQDIQIGARAS
-662 TTQYQFT
+662 TTQYQYT

-674 AAELATWSPRILA
+674 AATLAAWSPRILA
-687 ALRNLPQLLDLSSDQ
+687 ALRDRPELLDLSSDQ
-702 QQQGLQISVDVDRAR
+702 QQEGLRIALDVDRAR

-724 MQAIDDALYDAFG
+724 MQVIDDALYDAFG

-756 AAEDFLADPTKLGMI
+756 ASEDFLADPTRLGLL
-771 RVAGSTDGTAS
+771 RVAGSTDGTAT
-782 VVPLAEV
+782 VVPLSEV
-789 ARVGRVNGPLQVTR
+789 ARITRASGPLQVTR
-803 ENQFP
+803 ENQFS
-808 AVTYSFNLS
+808 AVTYSFNLAHG
-817 DTVSLGD
+817 VALGG
-824 AVDSIGNSM
+824 AVAAVEGTM
-833 RDLGVPSTI
+833 RQLGVPPTV
-842 TGRFAGDAAEFNA
+842 TGRFAGDAAEFSS
-855 SLQSQPWLI
+855 SLRSQPWLI
-864 LAAVIVIY
+864 LAAVVVIY

-903 QLFGLDLSVV
+903 ELFGLDLSVV

-936 LEAQRE
+936 LDAQRE
-942 RGLPPREAITQAALL
+942 RGMAPREAITEAAML

-988 PLGVSIVGGLVLSQ
+988 PLGVSIVGGLLLSQ
-1002 FVTLFTTPSVYLAL
+1002 LVTLFTTPSVYLAL
-1016 EWVRLKLGGRPD
+1016 EWVRARLQRR
-1028 VAPAA
+1028 PAA
-1033 APAE
+1033 AVPAE

>member
-1 MNISAPFISRPVA
+1 MNISGPFIARPVA
-14 TTLLSVAVLLVG
+14 TTLLSVAVLLLG
-26 LWGYWKLPVSSLPEV
+26 LWGYWRLPVSSLPEV
-41 EFPTIEVSTQLPGAS
+41 DFPTIEVSTQLPGAS
-56 PDTVALLVTAPLER
+56 PDTIALLVTAPLER

-101 IDEAAQDTQSALDAA
+101 LDEAAQDVQAALDAA
-116 RGTLPSTLPYPPV
+116 RGTLPSTLPYPPL

-160 TLLAQKLSQSA
+160 TLLAQKLAQSA

-186 RLRIDPGR
+186 RLRIDPAR
-194 LAAYGL
+194 LAGYGL
-200 SMADVRTAVTAA
+200 SMADVRSAVTGA

-224 RQASTIMAN
+224 RQASTIMSN
-233 DQITAP
+233 DQITSP
-239 AQFADIIV
+239 AEFAEVIV
-247 TYRDGAPIFL
+247 AYRNEAPIRL
-257 RDLGTAQEGLE
+257 RDLGQAVEGLE
-268 NDRNAAWFD
+268 NDRNAAWFN

-294 VDTVARVRAQLPV
+294 VDTVSRIRTQLPE
-307 LQRGLPAGIRMAVVS
+307 LERGLPAGISMSVVS
-322 DRTETIKASVRE
+322 DRTETIRASVRE

-348 VIYFFLHSG
+348 VIWLFLHSG
-357 RAMIVPAVSLP
+357 RATIVPAVSLP
-368 LSIIG
+368 LSLIG
-373 TFAVMDWLGFS
+373 TFAVMSWLGFS

-412 RHIEDGMEPLAA
+412 RHIEEGMAPLPA
-424 AYEGARTI
+424 AYAGAKGI

-464 AQTLTATVLVSMVVS
+464 AETLTAAVLVSMVIS

-491 RPTHHRKGWLARGAD
+491 RPASLHKGRIARASD
-506 RFFDGLL
+506 RVFDGLL
-513 HVYERALRV
+513 GAYRRALLV
-522 TLRFEAITLLVA
+522 TLRFRPLTLLVA
-534 VGTVVLTAWF
+534 LGTLALTGWL
-544 YVIIPKGFL
+544 YLVIPKGFL

-564 TEAPGDVSFARMSAL
+564 TEAPGDVSFARMAEL
-579 QRQVADIVRADPAV
+579 QRQVAELVRADPAV
-593 QAVTSVVGAGTVN
+593 EAVTSVVGAGTVN

-613 ITAVLRPREERD
+613 VTAVLRPRDERD

-631 IARLAPRLAGV
+631 IARLAPRLAGI

-647 YPLAVQDIQIGARAS
+647 YPSAVQDIQIGARAS
-662 TTQYQFT
+662 TTQYQYT

-674 AAELATWSPRILA
+674 AATLAAWSPRILA
-687 ALRNLPQLLDLSSDQ
+687 ALRQRLELLDLSSDQ
-702 QQQGLQISVDVDRAR
+702 QQEGLRITVDVDRAR

-756 AAEDFLADPTKLGMI
+756 ASADFLADPTRLGLL
-771 RVAGSTDGTAS
+771 RVAGSTDGTTT
-782 VVPLAEV
+782 VVPLSEV
-789 ARVGRVNGPLQVTR
+789 ARLGRAAGALQVTR

-808 AVTYSFNLS
+808 AVTYSFNLAEG
-817 DTVSLGD
+817 VSLGG
-824 AVDSIGNSM
+824 AVSAVEGTM
-833 RDLGVPSTI
+833 RALGVPSTV
-842 TGRFAGDAAEFNA
+842 TGRFAGDAAEFSS
-855 SLQSQPWLI
+855 SLRSQPWLI
-864 LAAVIVIY
+864 LAAVVVIY

-903 QLFGLDLSVV
+903 ELFGLDLSVV

-942 RGLPPREAITQAALL
+942 RGMAAEDAIVEAAVL

-988 PLGVSIVGGLVLSQ
+988 PLGVSIVGGLLLSQ
-1002 FVTLFTTPSVYLAL
+1002 LVTLFTTPSVYLAL
-1016 EWVRLKLGGRPD
+1016 EWVRTRGQRRPSA
-1028 VAPAA
+1028 V
-1033 APAE
+1033 PAE

>member
-1 MNISAPFISRPVA
+1 MNISAPFIARPVA
-14 TTLLSVAVLLVG
+14 TTLLSVAVLLLG
-26 LWGYWKLPVSSLPEV
+26 LWGYWRLPVSSLPEV
-41 EFPTIEVSTQLPGAS
+41 DFPTIEVSTQLPGAS

-70 QLGQIAGVAVMTST
+70 SLGQIAGISVMTST

-101 IDEAAQDTQSALDAA
+101 LDEAAQDVQAALDAA
-116 RGTLPSTLPYPPV
+116 RGTLPTTLPYPPL

-160 TLLAQKLSQSA
+160 TLLAQKLAQSA

-186 RLRIDPGR
+186 RLRIDPAR
-194 LAAYGL
+194 LAGYGL
-200 SMADVRTAVTAA
+200 SMADVRTAVTGA

-217 KGSLDGA
+217 KGSLDGR

-233 DQITAP
+233 DQITSP
-239 AQFADIIV
+239 AEFADVIV
-247 TYRDGAPIFL
+247 AYRNEAPIRL
-257 RDLGTAQEGLE
+257 RDLGQAVEGLE

-294 VDTVARVRAQLPV
+294 VDTVNRIRTQLPD
-307 LQRGLPAGIRMAVVS
+307 LERGLPAGISMAVVS
-322 DRTETIKASVRE
+322 DRTETIRASVRE

-348 VIYFFLHSG
+348 VIWLFLHSG
-357 RAMIVPAVSLP
+357 RATIVPAVSLP
-368 LSIIG
+368 LSLIG
-373 TFAVMDWLGFS
+373 TFAVMSWLGFS

-405 VMIENIV
+405 VMVENIV
-412 RHIEDGMEPLAA
+412 RHIEEGMAPLAA
-424 AYEGARTI
+424 AYEGARGI
-432 AFTIVSLTV
+432 AFTIISLTV

-464 AQTLTATVLVSMVVS
+464 AETLTAAVLVSMVVS

-491 RPTHHRKGWLARGAD
+491 RPASPKRGWLARGTD
-506 RFFDGLL
+506 RVFDGMLRA
-513 HVYERALRV
+513 YGRALRV
-522 TLRFEAITLLVA
+522 TLRFEGLTLLVA
-534 VGTVVLTAWF
+534 LGTLLLTGWL
-544 YVIIPKGFL
+544 YVAIPKGFL
-553 PAQDTGLIQVA
+553 PAQDTGLIQIA
-564 TEAPGDVSFARMSAL
+564 TEAPGDVSFARMSDL
-579 QRQVADIVRADPAV
+579 QRQVADAVRADPAV

-613 ITAVLRPREERD
+613 VTAVLRPREDRA

-631 IARLAPRLAGV
+631 IARLAPRLAGI

-647 YPLAVQDIQIGARAS
+647 YPSAVQDIQIGARAS
-662 TTQYQFT
+662 TTQYQYT

-674 AAELATWSPRILA
+674 AAVLAIWSPRILA
-687 ALRNLPQLLDLSSDQ
+687 ALREEPALLDLSSDQ
-702 QQQGLQISVDVDRAR
+702 QQQGLRIAVEVDRAR

-756 AAEDFLADPTKLGMI
+756 ASEDFLADPTRLGVL
-771 RVAGSTDGTAS
+771 RVAGTTDGTAT
-782 VVPLAEV
+782 VVPLSEV
-789 ARVGRVNGPLQVTR
+789 ARIGRASGPLQVTR

-808 AVTYSFNLS
+808 AVTYSFNLAEG
-817 DTVSLGD
+817 VALGE
-824 AVDSIGNSM
+824 AVAAVEGTM
-833 RDLGVPSTI
+833 RRLGVPPTV
-842 TGRFAGDAAEFNA
+842 TGRFAGDAAEFSS

-864 LAAVIVIY
+864 LAAVVVIY

-903 QLFGLDLSVV
+903 ELFGLDLSVV

-936 LEAQRE
+936 LDAQRE
-942 RGLPPREAITQAALL
+942 RGMAPREAIMEAAML

-988 PLGVSIVGGLVLSQ
+988 PLGVSIVGGLLLSQ
-1002 FVTLFTTPSVYLAL
+1002 LVTLFTTPSVYLAL
-1016 EWVRLKLGGRPD
+1016 EWVRARLLRRRPS
-1028 VAPAA
+1028 VV
-1033 APAE
+1033 PAE